1 MVSHVLHLDLAM
13 LVPGPCRRKNDIC
26 SCLLTEVL
34 GVSHARTHGLAL
46 QGCGKTIE
54 MLALILSNPAPAKGA
69 SADRL
74 IRSRWDAL
82 LKN

>member
-1 MVSHVLHLDLAM
+1 MTSVAACSPRCWE
-13 LVPGPCRRKNDIC
+13 LVTPGQ
-26 SCLLTEVL
+26 
-34 GVSHARTHGLAL
+34 HGLAL

-82 LKN
+82 L